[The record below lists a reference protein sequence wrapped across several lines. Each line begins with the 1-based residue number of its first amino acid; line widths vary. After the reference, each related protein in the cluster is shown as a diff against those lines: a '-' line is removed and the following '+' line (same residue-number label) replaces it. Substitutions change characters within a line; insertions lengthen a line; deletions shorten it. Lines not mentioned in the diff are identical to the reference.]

1 MQVVGK
7 NGVFEDVDSE
17 DRSEGFEALPDPL
30 SSVGVV
36 FAGQLIDTGEPSSA
50 NTTMMAMDKADFVR
64 DELLTAGRAGHD
76 G

>member
-1 MQVVGK
+1 MQMVGK
-7 NGVFEDVDSE
+7 NGVFENVDSE

-30 SSVGVV
+30 FSVGVV
-36 FAGQLIDTGEPSSA
+36 FTGKLIDTGEPSSA
-50 NTTMMAMDKADFVR
+50 DTTMVAMDKADFVR